1 MARSSGFSR
10 VGLARLRHVLA
21 GHVERGEVP
30 GIVTLLSCRGE
41 VHVDTIGTTAVGG
54 TAPMRRDTIF
64 RIASMTKPIIA
75 AATMIL
81 VEECRVRLDDPDR
94 RVHRRLSRP
103 LSALAI
109 TWGLSPNMVSVASL
123 SLGLI
128 GADRFAYGSAG
139 AASVGVL
146 LYFTSVVLAHSRRPC
161 YSPTCAEVTKIDA

>member
-1 MARSSGFSR
+1 MSNG
-10 VGLARLRHVLA
+10 GLSKARLGRMHDVMA
-21 GHVERGEVP
+21 GYVDRGELP
-30 GIVTLLSCRGE
+30 GIVTLVRRRGE
-41 VHVDTIGTTAVGG
+41 VHVDAIGTKAIGG
-54 TAPMRRDTIF
+54 DPMRRDTIF
-64 RIASMTKPIIA
+64 RISSMTKPITA

-109 TWGLSPNMVSVASL
+109 TWGLSPNMVSVASR

-161 YSPTCAEVTKIDA
+161 YSPTCAEVTKIDS